1 MSRGAAAAAARIGSP
16 AEDRRGSKRGA
27 APAGASAEDR
37 RGAARRSIDGSELPD
52 ETWSIG
58 GPGPPGDVGEDL
70 DELFDSGID
79 YKKDASG
86 RVTPASM
93 TVGKGMAMKDVIA
106 PELWAD
112 FGLDPETGEPV
123 GE

>member
-1 MSRGAAAAAARIGSP
+1 MVRSRVLALVCCVAVDAFSPREGARRVRGPGP
-16 AEDRRGSKRGA
+16 A
-27 APAGASAEDR
+27 
-37 RGAARRSIDGSELPD
+37 RSIDGSELPD